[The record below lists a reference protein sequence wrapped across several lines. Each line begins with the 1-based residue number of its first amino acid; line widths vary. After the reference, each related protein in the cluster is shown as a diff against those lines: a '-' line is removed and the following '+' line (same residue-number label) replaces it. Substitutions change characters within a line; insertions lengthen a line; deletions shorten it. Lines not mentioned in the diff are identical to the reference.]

1 MKSVLQSSKPYQH
14 QWSDMLQ
21 HSEKVCSLVV
31 RFPEMHASHFR
42 QVQVKSQVFWA
53 ESRVKSQVF
62 WPESQVKSQVFRAKS
77 RVKSQ
82 VFRFNFQ
89 VSRKSLGS
97 TNQISHVALVMSDT
111 FFNQK

>member
-1 MKSVLQSSKPYQH
+1 
-14 QWSDMLQ
+14 
-21 HSEKVCSLVV
+21 
-31 RFPEMHASHFR
+31 MHASHFR

-62 WPESQVKSQVFRAKS
+62 KTKS

-82 VFRFNFQ
+82 VFRFNLQ

-97 TNQISHVALVMSDT
+97 NVTCRPCYVRLCFCHSKLNLNSKLPVKSDI
-111 FFNQK
+111 KLM